1 MATGGRSCAGSR
13 AVSLFGDPSELRS
26 PCRHTAAH
34 AIPLAA
40 SKREKSEMTKE
51 EKVELALREEST
63 EVALSSEAE
72 AKALFDEASKNAQA
86 ILKFKA
92 DHYHIR
98 NEPVELGT
106 RYFAHPGNWERQ
118 WIRFD
123 DHKVTE
129 RIRVKV
135 SSKKPLPGRNTL
147 SDPQLED
154 TDRDPWTLQNVIPF
168 ENVETGE
175 LVTFTSSTYG
185 GKMAIEEMV
194 KAYAKAVLGGKAR
207 GLPIIE
213 LQISSFRSSFDS
225 DVPRPSFP
233 IVDWE
238 NPEPIATSAA
248 PERSSRQSRR
258 RKRRRRSSLIMTMPT
273 RRRHPI

>member
-1 MATGGRSCAGSR
+1 
-13 AVSLFGDPSELRS
+13 
-26 PCRHTAAH
+26 
-34 AIPLAA
+34 
-40 SKREKSEMTKE
+40 MTKE
-51 EKVELALREEST
+51 EKAELALREENT

-72 AKALFDEASKNAQA
+72 AKALYDEASKGMQS
-86 ILKFKA
+86 ILKFKE

-123 DHKVTE
+123 DNKVTE
-129 RIRVKV
+129 RIRAKV
-135 SSKKPLPGRNTL
+135 STKKPLPGRNTL

-154 TDRDPWTLQNVIPF
+154 TDKDPWTLQNVIPF

-175 LVTFTSSTYG
+175 LVRFTSSAFG

-194 KAYAKAVLGGKAR
+194 KAYAEDVLGGKAR

-213 LQISSFRSSFDS
+213 LQIGSFRSTKFNTN
-225 DVPRPSFP
+225 VPKPDFP
-233 IVDWE
+233 IVGWE
-238 NPEPIATSAA
+238 NAECAAPAA
-248 PERSSRQSRR
+248 PEVIPPEP
-258 RKRRRRSSLIMTMPT
+258 KNKKTKAVVVNDDDLDDDIPF
-273 RRRHPI
+273 